1 MKRISILG
9 ILFAFTFLFTGC
21 LSDGDETISLEMPK
35 DEDNRIDNV
44 VPPDIQEQ
52 LDDYIPIYRGVDP
65 PNITG
70 TYLVDPL
77 TTVYCEDYPNGG
89 GFAPGKVVNSLVIR
103 FTNQNTKTNAI
114 DYDSY
119 NAKDPNNYAEG
130 NGAFVSGSGNNFT
143 AYFNTEGHSNGIYN
157 KTALVISGTMTS
169 NGIKDL
175 HYAFIMVKKG
185 SDPGNSLMDEGVYRV
200 FKDGDGLSVPTTWNR
215 SNAPGTRSSSMETPW
230 TENLNCKSN
239 VSEKQ

>member
-21 LSDGDETISLEMPK
+21 LRDGDETISLETGK
-35 DEDNRIDNV
+35 QAEVDNRINNV
-44 VPPDIQEQ
+44 VPPEIQTK
-52 LDDYIPIYRGVDP
+52 LDPYIPIYRGVDP

-70 TYLVDPL
+70 SYLVDPL

-89 GFAPGKVVNSLVIR
+89 GFAPGKVVNSRVVR

-119 NAKDPNNYAEG
+119 VVNSTSYEEG
-130 NGAFVSGSGNNFT
+130 KGAFISGSGNNFT
-143 AYFNTEGHSNGIYN
+143 AYFNTEGYTDGIYN
-157 KTALVISGTMTS
+157 KTALVISGTVTS
-169 NGIKDL
+169 NGIKNL
-175 HYAFIMVKKG
+175 HRAFIMLKKN
-185 SDPGNSLMDEGVYRV
+185 DPKGELMDEGVYRV
-200 FKDGDGLSVPTTWNR
+200 FKDGDGLSVLTTWNR
-215 SNAPGTRSSSMETPW
+215 SNVPSTRSSSIETLW
-230 TENLNCKSN
+230 TENFNCKYK